1 MKIYINITTPTVIR
15 AEIYVSFCIFTRKNS
30 LTETAPCH
38 RRCFKYI
45 LRRQQILFI
54 LSTGERKFV
63 LTTGK
68 SACIRPQLVHSVC
81 MNIGQ
86 PKKADFSCFFQLIQ
100 LAQYIFNRCLPV
112 PIMNCVNIHIVRIQS
127 AKTAFQC
134 FADVFRRI
142 IVESLSVP
150 CTNAKLR
157 FNNSSLAVRTK
168 PFGKST
174 L

>member
-1 MKIYINITTPTVIR
+1 MPAITTDPGIESR
-15 AEIYVSFCIFTRKNS
+15 IQRMAQAEIDFPRSVAIFLKTSTVCMFRSISRRENLYKYHDSDGHPRRNLCFLFVYLPVRIP

-86 PKKADFSCFFQLIQ
+86 PKKR
-100 LAQYIFNRCLPV
+100 IFPA
-112 PIMNCVNIHIVRIQS
+112 S
-127 AKTAFQC
+127 F
-134 FADVFRRI
+134 
-142 IVESLSVP
+142 SLS
-150 CTNAKLR
+150 
-157 FNNSSLAVRTK
+157 NSPNTSSIGVFPSR
-168 PFGKST
+168 
-174 L
+174 